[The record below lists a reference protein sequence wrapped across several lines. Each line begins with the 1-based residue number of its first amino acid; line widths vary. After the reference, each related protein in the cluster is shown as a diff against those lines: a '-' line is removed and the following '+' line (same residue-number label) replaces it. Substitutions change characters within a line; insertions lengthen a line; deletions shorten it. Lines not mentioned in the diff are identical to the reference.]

1 MIAEQKTLRA
11 HALKFDKL
19 GFNSENKS
27 SSCWEKITKKIMKLK
42 VLNVNPYFNKQSY
55 SSMIL
60 ITGNLLTCD
69 CHLSYLHH
77 YLTRA
82 PQQLTDSS
90 LLSAV
95 CATPP
100 SLSNAPLAQ
109 LPVTELTCDPEQEY
123 YYRYLHHKGDFN
135 YKRNC

>member
-1 MIAEQKTLRA
+1 M
-11 HALKFDKL
+11 
-19 GFNSENKS
+19 
-27 SSCWEKITKKIMKLK
+27 
-42 VLNVNPYFNKQSY
+42 
-55 SSMIL
+55 L

-82 PQQLTDSS
+82 PQKLTDSS

-100 SLSNAPLAQ
+100 SLGNAPLAQ

-123 YYRYLHHKGDFN
+123 YYRYYIIRGILITRETASLIKKKIFTKVANSDF
-135 YKRNC
+135 KVDL